1 MGANKRSPK
10 LACESWFRT
19 FFIGR
24 NVKEI
29 VGNVKNLVKTENSHK
44 KILLCEKKFVP
55 SLTEIINV
63 NIVELK
69 LYRL

>member
-1 MGANKRSPK
+1 MGENKRSPK

-29 VGNVKNLVKTENSHK
+29 VGNVKNLVKIKNSHK
-44 KILLCEKKFVP
+44 NILLCEKKFVP
-55 SLTEIINV
+55 SLSEIINV
-63 NIVELK
+63 DL
-69 LYRL
+69 